1 MRISVI
7 LLLLITT
14 FLSSCTL
21 NQNENITYVENK
33 LSQIIN
39 DKNNVIIIISDD
51 ACNTCYEN
59 FFSDMN
65 NRSLAETKIGLVY
78 ISDSEKNFDSLKKF
92 INKSIKT
99 KNHSFYSIE
108 DKNIELMNKIL
119 QESEPKDKLSK
130 GFYEVHLNS
139 NQDHIEKISILD
151 Y

>member
-7 LLLLITT
+7 LLPLITT
-14 FLSSCTL
+14 LLSSCTL
-21 NQNENITYVENK
+21 KQNENITYIENK

-59 FFSDMN
+59 FFSDIN
-65 NRSLAETKIGLVY
+65 NRSLAKTKIGLVY

-139 NQDHIEKISILD
+139 NQDHIEKISILN

>member
-1 MRISVI
+1 MRIYVI
-7 LLLLITT
+7 LLLLISTL
-14 FLSSCTL
+14 LSSCIL
-21 NQNENITYVENK
+21 KQNENITYIENK

-59 FFSDMN
+59 FFSDIN

-139 NQDHIEKISILD
+139 NQDHIEKISILN